1 MLDVEIFKAVV
12 SQENVEFLVN
22 GKKGFVEINS
32 SGVKIL
38 DEDKELVESLDD
50 IQLGNVKINEDAV
63 TLQISE
69 TCTLEAREVAPVSF

>member
-50 IQLGNVKINEDAV
+50 IQLGNVKINEDTV

-69 TCTLEAREVAPVSF
+69 SCTLEAREVAPVSF

>member
-12 SQENVEFLVN
+12 GQENVEFLVN

-50 IQLGNVKINEDAV
+50 IQLGNVKINEDTV